1 MNINQKTFL
10 LVTIIGGLG
19 VILSYIL
26 GVRFGKG
33 ADALWGGVPQ
43 NIRGVYTISMLI
55 SAVSYMIF
63 SFYVFL
69 NLGKNSFDNAFR
81 GVMLVF
87 VSYILLLI
95 CSALWLPLV
104 NVMVANPKQLIWI
117 LIRGTLLITGIASV
131 VITYLLVSAGSKS
144 PNLHYYLSVIGG
156 IIFSVHTLV
165 LDGLFWPSWWGD
177 K

>member
-1 MNINQKTFL
+1 MNTNQKIL
-10 LVTIIGGLG
+10 LAIIVVGGLG

-26 GVRFGKG
+26 GIRGEKG
-33 ADALWGGVPQ
+33 ADVLWGGVPK
-43 NIRGVYTISMLI
+43 NIRGIYTLSMLI
-55 SAVSYMIF
+55 SALGYMIF
-63 SFYVFL
+63 SLYIYL
-69 NLGKNSFDNAFR
+69 NLGKNNFDNIFGGAKII
-81 GVMLVF
+81 
-87 VSYILLLI
+87 YITYFLLLL

-104 NVMVANPKQLIWI
+104 KVMVANPKQLIWI
-117 LIRGTLLITGIASV
+117 LIRGTLLVTGIASV
-131 VITYLLVSAGSKS
+131 VITYLLILAGNKS